1 MRGRSLIIVT
11 TLLAVV
17 GSACGS
23 GSTRTDPS
31 LAVASF
37 FPLAAT
43 LRALDP
49 ALEVVD
55 LTPPG
60 AEPHD
65 REVTTPEMDQI
76 LDARLV
82 VVMGA
87 GFQPAIERA
96 ARTRAGA
103 VLEMMDRLGAGSD
116 PHVWLDP
123 QLMRRVVTILAAGAS
138 RARRDHR
145 SGIRA
150 RARRLDAQLVGLDRE
165 YRRGLSRCR
174 RRTIVTAHESFGR
187 LARRYQ
193 LRPVPIVG
201 ISPDQE
207 PDPRRL
213 GELIDVVRRQRVT
226 TVFTESQVS
235 PRVARSLARAAG
247 VRTAVLDP
255 IESPVDARTFDDY
268 LRAMRRN
275 LAALRRALACHGG
288 G

>member
-1 MRGRSLIIVT
+1 MRSRSLIIVT

-49 ALEVVD
+49 ALDVVD

-65 REVTTPEMDQI
+65 LELTTSEMDQI

-96 ARTRAGA
+96 ARARAGA
-103 VLEMMDRLGAGSD
+103 VLEVMDRLDAGSD

-145 SGIRA
+145 SGIRT

-165 YRRGLSRCR
+165 YRRGLSRCQ

-207 PDPRRL
+207 PDPQRL
-213 GELIDVVRRQRVT
+213 SDLIDVVRRQGVT

-235 PRVARSLARAAG
+235 PRVARSLANAAG

-255 IESPVDARTFDDY
+255 IESPADARTFDDY

-275 LAALRRALACHGG
+275 LAALRSALGCRGTG
-288 G
+288 